1 MTSSVSTGGVGVVA
15 TRALV
20 KRYGATTA
28 LHGVDISVPRGAVY
42 GLVGPN
48 GAGKTTLLSILA
60 GLRRPDSGSVEL
72 AIPRRRVGVM
82 PDVPE
87 FEPWLTAE
95 EVVRL
100 AATLAGTDPDAET
113 MPALQR
119 AGLADA
125 ARRAVGGF
133 SRGMRQRLGLAAAM
147 AGAPELLILDEPAAA
162 LDPAGRRAM
171 LDLVASLRSATTVIF
186 SSHILADVQ
195 EICDSIGVLRDGRL
209 LYEGPLE
216 ELLVGRAA
224 PAYDLRVV
232 PPADD
237 LVRALAA
244 EPWVNDVEATGD
256 GRVRVVV
263 GSTSD
268 AERGLP
274 RVVAAAGV
282 RLASMTPVH
291 ADLEHVFL
299 ELTG

>member
-1 MTSSVSTGGVGVVA
+1 MTTSVSAGGEVVVA

-28 LHGVDISVPRGAVY
+28 LDGVDISVPRGAVY

-72 AIPRRRVGVM
+72 AIPRSRVGVM

-186 SSHILADVQ
+186 SSHILGDVQ
-195 EICDSIGVLRDGRL
+195 EICDSIGVLREGRL
-209 LYEGPLE
+209 LYQGALDQ
-216 ELLVGRAA
+216 LLVGRAA
-224 PAYDLRVV
+224 PAYDLRVR
-232 PPADD
+232 PPADG
-237 LVRALAA
+237 LISALAA
-244 EPWVNDVEATGD
+244 EPWVNAVEATDD
-256 GRVRVVV
+256 GRVRVAV
-263 GSTSD
+263 GSTAD

-282 RLASMTPVH
+282 RLTSMTPAH